1 MHAADEDGAD
11 DDPDQGGQPAV
22 GNTRQDGAGDRA
34 GGSDGDL
41 VAFDSSLKFTF
52 DTGTGDVTLGV
63 GTGITLA
70 TDEAIANARATIQ
83 LTVAQSRTIPDGPL
97 TRYEI
102 QRTTD
107 GREEVLL
114 MGNLIGEGGDNPDA

>member
-1 MHAADEDGAD
+1 MSSVQQTLVKDFYIHIGAP
-11 DDPDQGGQPAV
+11 DPIIF
-22 GNTRQDGAGDRA
+22 RLRA